1 MYIFIHEMPHLPV
14 IMGGVFMTIF
24 QDVKELVDVP
34 TAARHYGIEVHRGN
48 KAICPFHHERTPSMK
63 LYADH
68 YHCFGC
74 QAHGDVI
81 TLVQDLFGLSALDAV
96 KQLNAD
102 FSLSLDVN
110 KPPEREEIQRIQR
123 KKQEQ
128 EAYANWEKNAFT
140 VLNTYARTMREWSRQ
155 YAPSRPEEAQD
166 ARFVYA
172 LHHAGYAEYLVNE
185 FLLADKNTKI
195 SMKGEVEKIER
206 ELEKCRKLPALD
218 AGCKNGG

>member
-1 MYIFIHEMPHLPV
+1 
-14 IMGGVFMTIF
+14 MTIF
-24 QDVKELVDVP
+24 EEVKELVDVGA
-34 TAARHYGIEVHRGN
+34 AARHYGVEVRRGN
-48 KAICPFHHERTPSMK
+48 MALCPFHHERTPSMK

-81 TLVQDLFGLSALDAV
+81 TLVQALFGVSALDAV

-110 KPPEREEIQRIQR
+110 RPPEREEIQRIQQ

-128 EAYANWEKNAFT
+128 DAYTKWEAHAFAT
-140 VLNTYARTMREWSRQ
+140 LNTYARTMREWGRK

-172 LHHAGYAEYLVNE
+172 LHHAGYAEYLVND
-185 FLLADKNTKI
+185 FLLADKNGKI

-206 ELEKCRKLPALD
+206 EMEKYRRASALD
-218 AGCKNGG
+218 AGCTDCG